1 MNPVLLRKTG
11 KPHSSCT
18 ELDPFQPVKT
28 KHHCYYTY
36 QQWEKKGHKSFIHE
50 RNLSWINNL
59 SCHTEQI
66 SMSKGGGFSSL
77 EDSTGRPLKQNL
89 KGNGKFILRRVSF
102 GKYCWQFF
110 FSLRPNQTETRNELI
125 RENFARKSSLTL
137 VNFSGINYRVE
148 ISLYNTYPKI
158 TVFFSQPF

>member
-18 ELDPFQPVKT
+18 ELDPFQPAKT

-77 EDSTGRPLKQNL
+77 EDSTGRPLKQNT
-89 KGNGKFILRRVSF
+89 KGNGKFYSPPGFLWQVLLTIFFHYVLIKPRQEMSLS
-102 GKYCWQFF
+102 GK
-110 FSLRPNQTETRNELI
+110 
-125 RENFARKSSLTL
+125 TL
-137 VNFSGINYRVE
+137 HERAV
-148 ISLYNTYPKI
+148 
-158 TVFFSQPF
+158 

>member
-18 ELDPFQPVKT
+18 ELDPFQTVKT

-77 EDSTGRPLKQNL
+77 EDSAGRPLKQNL
-89 KGNGKFILRRVSF
+89 KGNGKFILRQVSF

-110 FSLRPNQTETRNELI
+110 FHYVLIKPRREMSLSG
-125 RENFARKSSLTL
+125 KTL
-137 VNFSGINYRVE
+137 HERAVWHW
-148 ISLYNTYPKI
+148 
-158 TVFFSQPF
+158 